1 MKKVR
6 LRCKNLETR
15 VLLLSRSTTQKPWP
29 MVKKMKK

>member
-6 LRCKNLETR
+6 LRCKNLEMR

-29 MVKKMKK
+29 TEKKMKK